1 MEAFYQNIFALIETI
16 EESLEKRRFMP
27 CLVLLYTGI
36 DVASSLERR
45 RSEATKRVFTAW
57 AESYLLRARP
67 LPCTALEL
75 YAARC
80 GVLHTFTS
88 DSDLFQKG
96 QVRQILYAWGNAD
109 ENELQECARILQR
122 PDYVAVHVRDLVE
135 AFRDGLAAY
144 LDELSQDEARQQ
156 VASKQAG
163 MWLMNTDPQLVRR
176 LIELHR
182 SSGPRGP
189 AS

>member
-1 MEAFYQNIFALIETI
+1 MEAFYQNTFALIETI
-16 EESLEKRRFMP
+16 EESLEKRRLMP

-36 DVASSLERR
+36 DVASSLERCR
-45 RSEATKRVFTAW
+45 GEASKGAFTAW
-57 AESYLLRARP
+57 ADSYLLKARP

-80 GVLHTFTS
+80 GALHTFTS

-96 QVRQILYAWGNAD
+96 QVRQIFYAWGNAD

-122 PDYVAVHVRDLVE
+122 TDCVAVHVRDLID
-135 AFRDGLAAY
+135 AFRHGLAAY

-163 MWLMNTDPQLVRR
+163 MWLMNMDPQLVRR
-176 LIELHR
+176 LIDLHR
-182 SSGPRGP
+182 SRGPSGPT
-189 AS
+189 

>member
-1 MEAFYQNIFALIETI
+1 MEAFYQNTYALIEAI
-16 EESLEKRRFMP
+16 EECLDKRRLMP

-36 DVASSLERR
+36 DVSSSLERHR
-45 RSEATKRVFTAW
+45 GEAPKIAFTTW
-57 AESYLLRARP
+57 ADSYLLRARP

-96 QVRQILYAWGNAD
+96 QVRQIFYAWGTAN
-109 ENELQECARILQR
+109 ENELQECAAILQR
-122 PDYVAVHVRDLVE
+122 TDCVAVHLRDLID
-135 AFRDGLAAY
+135 AFRYGLAAY
-144 LDELSQDEARQQ
+144 LDELSQDEARQRG
-156 VASKQAG
+156 ASKQAG
-163 MWLMNTDPQLVRR
+163 SWLMNADPQLFQR

-182 SSGPRGP
+182 GRSPGGRV
-189 AS
+189 

>member
-1 MEAFYQNIFALIETI
+1 MEAFYQNTYALIEAI
-16 EESLEKRRFMP
+16 EECLEKRRLMP

-36 DVASSLERR
+36 DVFSSLERHR
-45 RSEATKRVFTAW
+45 GEATKRAFTAW
-57 AESYLLRARP
+57 ADSYLLKARP

-80 GVLHTFTS
+80 GVLHTFAS

-96 QVRQILYAWGNAD
+96 QVRQIFYAWGTAD
-109 ENELQECARILQR
+109 ENELQECAAILQR
-122 PDYVAVHVRDLVE
+122 TDCVAVHLRDLID

-163 MWLMNTDPQLVRR
+163 MWLMNADPQLVQR

-182 SSGPRGP
+182 GRSPGGQ
-189 AS
+189 A